1 MRSHL
6 SEQIL
11 EQAFVKKLNTHPV
24 LTFFLTFLLIFLP
37 FMCLAKLYG
46 VPIFNGDGEQRVKVP
61 HIFAWPPTWTAFGMA
76 SFMSLI
82 LAMEQYSQK
91 QKAQIEI
98 EFSKYFSNATEVLR
112 VLNLIK
118 PKTRKALAIA
128 TLVGFLLGCF
138 SAYILVVLPAADIK
152 ELLFTP
158 RPWFILVGI
167 TLVTF
172 SVRLS
177 FLTYLEHKK
186 LKDAMHMAKLRS
198 LYSKAPQSTF
208 VRIALRRLLSWML
221 LIGLSAVFLVRGED
235 ISIVAWPW
243 ICFAV
248 FMSAFSFL
256 SALDVGHKLIL
267 RHKTQ
272 ALDTLN
278 QKIQILS
285 KADIDNSDVATQ
297 ILAILALENRVQN
310 IPEWTISMPIALR
323 ILSYFLIPLFTWVSA
338 TIVREIIVSS
348 LR

>member
-1 MRSHL
+1 M
-6 SEQIL
+6 QIL

-24 LTFFLTFLLIFLP
+24 LTFFLTFLLLFLP
-37 FMCLAKLYG
+37 FMVLAKLYG
-46 VPIFNGDGEQRVKVP
+46 VPILSGDGEQRVKVP
-61 HIFAWPPTWTAFGMA
+61 HFFAWPPTWTAFGMA

-82 LAMEQYSQK
+82 IAMEQYSQR
-91 QKAQIEI
+91 QKAQIER
-98 EFSKYFSNATEVLR
+98 EFSKYFSNATDVLR

-118 PKTRKALAIA
+118 PKTQIALRI
-128 TLVGFLLGCF
+128 TSLFGFILGCF
-138 SAYILVVLPAADIK
+138 SAYVLVVIPAADIK

-158 RPWFILVGI
+158 RPWFILVGV

-186 LKDAMHMAKLRS
+186 LKDAMRIAKLRS
-198 LYSKAPQSTF
+198 LYNKAPQSTF

-221 LIGLSAVFLVRGED
+221 LIGLSAIFLVRGED

-243 ICFAV
+243 IGFAM
-248 FMSAFSFL
+248 FMSAFSFI

-272 ALDTLN
+272 ALDKLN
-278 QKIQILS
+278 QQIEIF
-285 KADIDNSDVATQ
+285 AHEDIDNKDVATKM
-297 ILAILALENRVQN
+297 LATLALENRVQN

-323 ILSYFLIPLFTWVSA
+323 ILSYFLIPLATWVSA